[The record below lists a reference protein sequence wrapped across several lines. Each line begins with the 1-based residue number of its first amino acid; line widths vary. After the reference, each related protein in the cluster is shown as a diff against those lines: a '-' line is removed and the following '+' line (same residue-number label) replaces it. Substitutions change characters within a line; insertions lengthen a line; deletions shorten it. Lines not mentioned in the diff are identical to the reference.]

1 MKLLLTVLIASLICV
16 TSMSSDASKDLI
28 SQRVKEL
35 KELNDAVLENSK
47 ILENYN
53 NQSVYVKARLIEK
66 DNNSFELLLK
76 EVSSSP
82 IDDSDRWYE
91 PSPSNK
97 NNDIIYLQGKVIKTI
112 DTKFKIDIDSV
123 LPPEPKNINSNNLQD
138 KNSL

>member
-1 MKLLLTVLIASLICV
+1 MKHLFIFLIASLLSSAI
-16 TSMSSDASKDLI
+16 MASDANKALI

-53 NQSVYVKARLIEK
+53 NQSVFVKAKLIEK

-97 NNDIIYLQGKVIKTI
+97 DNDIIYLQGKVIKTP
-112 DTKFKIDIDSV
+112 DTNFRIDIDSV
-123 LPPEPKNINSNNLQD
+123 LPPEPKNINSNNIQD